1 MAPKT
6 LNDNSNYINQIK
18 LNLEKLKNGNLQK
31 VNVDLTKI
39 NIKKLASQIGILS
52 EDVKLIMKLL
62 TSERYYP
69 LNDRT
74 INLLMKGDID
84 MSVTVGEELVKV
96 GVSDVETV
104 AIIAQ
109 EKEVEIFVVDKNKTR
124 AGGSFF
130 PYLNNTI
137 FDLSKYGIF
146 NKVER
151 NNYKHNCLFLALQ
164 AGGLNDI
171 KLQELILTLRN
182 RHIHKCDLSKVCNA
196 LKINIEL
203 ISIRTDG
210 KKSDVEHYPT
220 CPYIEYNEKY
230 NIGLVKGHYF
240 INDYTELTSYC
251 LEHYEE
257 VKEIKECNKI
267 FYKLNDKYKKVM
279 IDLLHHFNYLKY

>member
-1 MAPKT
+1 MATKT

-18 LNLEKLKNGNLQK
+18 LKLEKLKNGNLQK

-39 NIKKLASQIGILS
+39 NIKTLASQIGILS

-84 MSVTVGEELVKV
+84 MSVVVGEDLVKV

-109 EKEVEIFVVDKNKTR
+109 EKEVEIFVVNTGKTR

-130 PYLNNTI
+130 PFINITI

-146 NKVER
+146 
-151 NNYKHNCLFLALQ
+151 
-164 AGGLNDI
+164 
-171 KLQELILTLRN
+171 
-182 RHIHKCDLSKVCNA
+182 
-196 LKINIEL
+196 
-203 ISIRTDG
+203 
-210 KKSDVEHYPT
+210 
-220 CPYIEYNEKY
+220 
-230 NIGLVKGHYF
+230 
-240 INDYTELTSYC
+240 
-251 LEHYEE
+251 
-257 VKEIKECNKI
+257 
-267 FYKLNDKYKKVM
+267 KKV
-279 IDLLHHFNYLKY
+279 DKKL